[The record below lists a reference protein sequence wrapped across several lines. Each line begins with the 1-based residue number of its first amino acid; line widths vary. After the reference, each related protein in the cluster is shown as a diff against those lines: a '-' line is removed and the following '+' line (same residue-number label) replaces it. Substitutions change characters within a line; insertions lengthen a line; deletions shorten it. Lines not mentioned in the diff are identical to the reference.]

1 MCTEFFVQCNAKVP
15 YFAEKCGLLCVF
27 GVFLSILGDMTKPK
41 STNLSIRLEME
52 LKKDA
57 EELFGSLGM
66 SLTTAFNVFLR
77 QSLKVQGLPFSV
89 TRRREETS
97 GPDGK
102 AAEKPEGGSPE
113 S

>member
-1 MCTEFFVQCNAKVP
+1 
-15 YFAEKCGLLCVF
+15 
-27 GVFLSILGDMTKPK
+27 MTKPK

-89 TRRREETS
+89 TRRREES
-97 GPDGK
+97 PSAAADDK
-102 AAEKPEGGSPE
+102 PAEKSDEE
-113 S
+113 SGEP

>member
-1 MCTEFFVQCNAKVP
+1 MF
-15 YFAEKCGLLCVF
+15 CVW
-27 GVFLSILGDMTKPK
+27 LSILDGMTKPK

-89 TRRREETS
+89 TRRCEEAPAT
-97 GPDGK
+97 DEK
-102 AAEKPEGGSPE
+102 AAEKPEGGSSE

>member
-1 MCTEFFVQCNAKVP
+1 
-15 YFAEKCGLLCVF
+15 
-27 GVFLSILGDMTKPK
+27 MTKPK

-89 TRRREETS
+89 TRRREES
-97 GPDGK
+97 SS
-102 AAEKPEGGSPE
+102 AAEDKPSEKSEE
-113 S
+113 SSGES

>member
-1 MCTEFFVQCNAKVP
+1 
-15 YFAEKCGLLCVF
+15 
-27 GVFLSILGDMTKPK
+27 MTKPK

-89 TRRREETS
+89 TRRREES
-97 GPDGK
+97 PS
-102 AAEKPEGGSPE
+102 AAEDKPSEKSEE
-113 S
+113 SSGES